1 MRVIEPGCLVMVVKS
16 RHAEELGKCSIV
28 GATVRRDDGDCID
41 CGRVRE
47 WELPDI
53 LVGPEY
59 DPPFLFGC
67 ECCLIR
73 IDGDPDAVDVDER
86 QEVEA

>member
-1 MRVIEPGCLVMVVKS
+1 MGAIEPGALVMVVAS
-16 RHAEELGKCSIV
+16 QDPGDIGKCSIV
-28 GATVRRDDGDCID
+28 GASVRRDDGVCMDCE
-41 CGRVRE
+41 RVHE

-53 LVGPEY
+53 AVGPEY
-59 DPPFLFGC
+59 DVPYLLAC